1 MYCRQ
6 SFSVSAKILCNS
18 LPENIRLCESMGT
31 FKCELKKKIAYK
43 TVFRTILSFLRNI
56 LLSRFCKI
64 VNY

>member
-6 SFSVSAKILCNS
+6 SFSVSAKILYNS

-31 FKCELKKKIAYK
+31 FECVLKKKIAYK

>member
-18 LPENIRLCESMGT
+18 LPQNIRLCESMGA
-31 FKCELKKKIAYK
+31 FKCELKKNIAYK
-43 TVFRTILSFLRNI
+43 TVFKTILPFLRNI

-64 VNY
+64 INY